1 MMSIFLVRSTE
12 TGMAR
17 QDVPASRSH
26 DGEDDP
32 IIPRHPMKTIAPS
45 ARKSNSSKKSRAR
58 LAGLAA
64 LFTFIGTPA
73 WAYDWAI
80 FGAHVVHMEGTYMP
94 TVVPFNVDKPGGN
107 CGAGATLQ
115 YTGHGADTPTA
126 QANTKAIY
134 ALLLAARLTNTPV
147 DLYGNN
153 SDCSVSFV
161 HLD

>member
-1 MMSIFLVRSTE
+1 MTAYRNPSDIL
-12 TGMAR
+12 
-17 QDVPASRSH
+17 
-26 DGEDDP
+26 
-32 IIPRHPMKTIAPS
+32 MKTIATS
-45 ARKSNSSKKSRAR
+45 ARESNRSNRFRAR
-58 LAGLAA
+58 LACLAA
-64 LFTFIGTPA
+64 LSTLVGTPA

-80 FGAHVVHMEGTYMP
+80 IGAHVVHIEGTYMP

-107 CGAGATLQ
+107 CAAGATLQ

-147 DLYGNN
+147 DLYGN